1 MIKKKE
7 GARMTTLGCIVMRSV
22 TYMILGLT
30 ERLGLNGCA
39 IPELVTG
46 NNSVKK
52 TILVSHQ
59 TTLIDHMKKE
69 VLK

>member
-7 GARMTTLGCIVMRSV
+7 GARMTTLRNLIFSPWLK
-22 TYMILGLT
+22 MIKTLT
-30 ERLGLNGCA
+30 DSYGLNGCA

-46 NNSVKK
+46 NNSMKK

-59 TTLIDHMKKE
+59 TILVDFMKKE